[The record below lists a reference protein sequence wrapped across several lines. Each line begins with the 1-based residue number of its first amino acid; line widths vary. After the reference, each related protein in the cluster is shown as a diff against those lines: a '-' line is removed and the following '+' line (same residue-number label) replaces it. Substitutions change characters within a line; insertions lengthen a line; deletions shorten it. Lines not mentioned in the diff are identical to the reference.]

1 MKKLLTK
8 FISRWIVSGL
18 GLWIAASLLGS
29 ARLSLGNGQLKTVI
43 VAGFFLAVVN
53 MFLKPVLVV
62 LAFPAIILSLGLFM
76 LVLNGI
82 LILIASWLYNPLHV
96 SSIWVAIVAGL
107 IIGLVNF
114 LVSRVLEDI

>member
-114 LVSRVLEDI
+114 L